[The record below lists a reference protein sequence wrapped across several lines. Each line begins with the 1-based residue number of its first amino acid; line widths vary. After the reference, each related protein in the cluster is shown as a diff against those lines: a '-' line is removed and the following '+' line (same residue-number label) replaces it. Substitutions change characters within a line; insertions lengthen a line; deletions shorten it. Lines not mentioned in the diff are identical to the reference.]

1 MATYYW
7 VGGSGDFNDLTLTHW
22 SLTSGGA
29 PSGFNP
35 TSSDDVVF
43 DGSSGSGTCTFTS
56 IRSCNSFTVNNTLMS
71 FNTSGG
77 AVELQVGG
85 NLSLAAGN
93 VANMQSLFENANF
106 ALRLNASVTG
116 SYTVTTSTLNI
127 TRVYIE
133 PASSGTNYYLSS
145 FNSVGTPGYV
155 AIKRLDHTCGSLYL
169 GYNYT
174 YSYRFGDVSNSS
186 QHTALYC
193 YSTNSKSI
201 ITSSSNPAVT
211 ITAYGDVTFGTQ
223 YNSNYTLSLDSST
236 ILDFRGSAT
245 PRLLTVGPAASPSST
260 DVPFGQIQNYT
271 GENISGGSTGS
282 GVSLQIA
289 GAPVSVHK
297 ITCNAAGSVSG
308 TFARGV
314 TFDSTYR
321 TLFKNTY
328 ATPLAAVGDA
338 TNQVILTSPASGLGY
353 AQIDA
358 DTGGASG
365 GVLQVYFCTLSRL
378 HANAVGQYLA
388 YTGNGNVDG
397 GANQNWVFSPT
408 NTGGF
413 LLFFQ

>member
-7 VGGSGDFNDLTLTHW
+7 IGGSGDFYDLTFSHW
-22 SLTSGGA
+22 STSSGGA

-35 TSSDDVVF
+35 SSSDDVVF
-43 DGSSGSGTCTFTS
+43 DSNSGVGTCTFTS
-56 IRSCNSFTVNNTLMS
+56 VRSCNSFTVNNTSMS
-71 FNTSGG
+71 FNTTGG
-77 AVELQVGG
+77 VAELQVGG

-133 PASSGTNYYLSS
+133 PASSSTNYYLSS
-145 FNSVGTPGYV
+145 FNSSGTPGYV
-155 AIKRLDHTCGSLYL
+155 AIKRLDHTSGNVYL

-174 YSYRFGDVSNSS
+174 YSYRLGDVSNSS

-223 YNSNYTLSLDSST
+223 YNGNYTLNLDSST

-245 PRLLTVGPAASPSST
+245 PRVLTVAPAGSSPST
-260 DVPFGQIQNYT
+260 TPVPFGQIYNYT
-271 GENISGGSTGS
+271 GENITGGSTGS
-282 GVSLQIA
+282 GVQLQLT
-289 GAPVSVHK
+289 GAPISVHR
-297 ITCNAAGSVSG
+297 ITCTSDGSVSG
-308 TFARGV
+308 NYSRGITFDGTYQTTFTNTFASPLNAVGN
-314 TFDSTYR
+314 STYQV
-321 TLFKNTY
+321 TLTAPTGNFASIY
-328 ATPLAAVGDA
+328 AD
-338 TNQVILTSPASGLGY
+338 Y
-353 AQIDA
+353 
-358 DTGGASG
+358 GGASNG
-365 GVLQVYFCTLSRL
+365 TLQVYYCTLSRL
-378 HANAVGQYLA
+378 NASMSGQYLA

-397 GANQNWVFSPT
+397 GFNTNWVFAPT